1 MTHQL
6 VVVGTSWGGLNALR
20 ELVGRL
26 PADFPLPIVLVQ
38 HRHRQSDHLLSTL
51 LQERTSLPV
60 AEVDDKAPIERGTVY
75 IAPADY
81 HLLIDRGSFSLSTE
95 APVRYSRPSIDVT
108 FYSAADTYAAD
119 TVGVVLTGANSDGS
133 RGLRRIFDR
142 GGLTFVQDPATAESP
157 AMPAAAIRCV
167 PAARVLTIPEIATM
181 IASLAAS
188 PAARTKGKRIGG
200 SPAPGMVPPPP
211 REARHGER

>member
-1 MTHQL
+1 MPHSI

-20 ELVGRL
+20 ELISRL
-26 PADFPLPIVLVQ
+26 PSDFGVPIVLIQ

-51 LQERTSLPV
+51 LQERTPLSV
-60 AEVDDKAPIERGTVY
+60 VEVEDKAPIERGTIYV
-75 IAPADY
+75 APADY
-81 HLLIDRGSFSLSTE
+81 HLLVDRDGFTLSTE

-108 FYSAADTYAAD
+108 FYSAADTYGGE

-142 GGLTFVQDPATAESP
+142 GGLTLVQEPGTAESP

-167 PAARVLTIPEIATM
+167 PGARVLTIPEIASVLG
-181 IASLAAS
+181 SL
-188 PAARTKGKRIGG
+188 PAAP
-200 SPAPGMVPPPP
+200 SPSPRVRRLAGHDAPDV
-211 REARHGER
+211 RAARGETRRGDV